1 MIRPAT
7 RTTLYK
13 EVISQLLDMIKQGEW
28 KQGERIPGEIDLAR
42 RFEVSRNCVREA
54 LKALGH
60 AGIVESK
67 SGLGTFLGRDAVRT
81 IRSMELGK
89 SMRDDVS
96 LAELMEARLIIEPQL
111 VKIATQRATEADI
124 ERLEAAVEEA
134 SRAVRTNEY
143 SVQMGL
149 EFHMIVAQIA
159 GNRVILR
166 LLNSIADELRLQRG
180 VLILS
185 HARQDDELV
194 QLGEHGEI
202 LACIKRR
209 QGQRAAE
216 LLTAHL
222 ETAIRILTP
231 ARAGKPR
238 RRDVRREGQ
247 MKNSC

>member
-13 EVISQLLDMIKQGEW
+13 EVINQIIELIKTGEW

-60 AGIVESK
+60 AGILESK
-67 SGLGTFLGRDAVRT
+67 PGVGTFLAKDAL
-81 IRSMELGK
+81 RSINTMEMGQFL
-89 SMRDDVS
+89 RDDTS
-96 LAELMEARLIIEPQL
+96 LSDLMEARLIIEPEL
-111 VKIATQRATEADI
+111 VKIVAERATEADI

-159 GNRVILR
+159 GNRVIMR
-166 LLNSIADELRLQRG
+166 LFSSIADELRVQRR

-185 HARQDDELV
+185 HMNREGFLRE
-194 QLGEHGEI
+194 LGEHGEI

-209 QGQRAAE
+209 DGARAAE
-216 LLTAHL
+216 LLAAHL
-222 ETAIRILTP
+222 KTAMRVLTE
-231 ARAGKPR
+231 ARTRKAPSQE
-238 RRDVRREGQ
+238 VQ
-247 MKNSC
+247 AATHS